1 MIPRTCTKTYQIP
14 GTDKI
19 IEKGTE
25 VHVPVFAIQRDETY
39 FDNPD
44 EFQPERFSNENLA
57 HEKRHRAYM
66 PFGEGPRNCIGVQLG
81 KLQTKVG
88 AIMMLQKFRYELSD
102 KQHEIKLCPRNFL
115 LGPNEDIQLRIFK
128 R

>member
-1 MIPRTCTKTYQIP
+1 MCTKTYRIP
-14 GTDKI
+14 GTDKF

-25 VHVPVFAIQRDETY
+25 VYLPIFAIQRDETY
-39 FDNPD
+39 FDEPN
-44 EFQPERFSNENLA
+44 EFMPERFSNDNLA

-66 PFGEGPRNCIGVQLG
+66 PFGDGPRNCIGAKIG

-102 KQHEIKLCPRNFL
+102 PVKQHEIRFNTKNFL
-115 LGPNEDIQLRIFK
+115 LGPSEDIQLRIFK